1 MKRPRKRTPATPARS
16 RRLPRPTPARPRPA
30 RRPAEAAAR
39 APEILERLRRSLP
52 DATIALEFS
61 SPLEL
66 LVATI
71 LSAQC
76 TDARVNL
83 VTRDLFRKYRT
94 AEDYARAD
102 APAFERE
109 IHSTGFFRNKT
120 KSILGMARALL
131 ERHGGVVPR
140 TMEELTALPG
150 VGRKTANV
158 ILGNAFGIPGVVV
171 DTHVTRVAARLGL
184 TRQKDAD
191 KIEAD
196 LAALFPERSWTE
208 LSHLLIHHGRRV
220 CDARAPRCPECVLL
234 DLCPE
239 GARRT
244 KAPPAAK
251 RAAKPA
257 ASRRGR
263 AGSGRR
269 GA

>member
-1 MKRPRKRTPATPARS
+1 MKRPN
-16 RRLPRPTPARPRPA
+16 
-30 RRPAEAAAR
+30 AAAR
-39 APEILERLRRSLP
+39 APEILERLGRSLP
-52 DATIALEFS
+52 DAAIALEFS
-61 SPLEL
+61 NPLEL

-76 TDARVNL
+76 TDARVNI
-83 VTRDLFRKYRT
+83 VTRDLFKKYRA

-102 APAFERE
+102 PRAFEGE
-109 IHSTGFFRNKT
+109 IRSTGFFRNKT
-120 KSILGMARALL
+120 RSILGMARALV
-131 ERHGGVVPR
+131 ERHGGDVPR

-158 ILGNAFGIPGVVV
+158 VLGNAYDVPGVVV

-184 TRQKDAD
+184 TKQKDAD

-196 LAALFPERSWTE
+196 LAALFPRESWTR

-220 CDARAPRCPECVLL
+220 CGARAPRCAECVLL

-244 KAPPAAK
+244 K
-251 RAAKPA
+251 RA
-257 ASRRGR
+257 RRR
-263 AGSGRR
+263 
-269 GA
+269 

>member
-1 MKRPRKRTPATPARS
+1 MAE
-16 RRLPRPTPARPRPA
+16 RLPAKK
-30 RRPAEAAAR
+30 AR
-39 APEILERLRRSLP
+39 ARKILARLARAYPHARTELHF
-52 DATIALEFS
+52 TT
-61 SPLEL
+61 PLDL

-76 TDARVNL
+76 TDERVNA
-83 VTRDLFRKYRT
+83 VTAELFTRYRT
-94 AEDYARAD
+94 ARDWAGI
-102 APAFERE
+102 PLLTLERE